1 MQPTRGRLG
10 ELLAWLLLAGCV
22 WFATSTGRGAS
33 AQEQPVLAAG
43 HCIACGHATAGV
55 ATARPIDHSGRRV
68 AACSDP
74 CAEQFAANA
83 DALFARFEARGAWF
97 DENAVA
103 AGSGA
108 APSLTR
114 LLSAWF
120 WLGSWIVLGLIGA
133 AWSAYL
139 ALTKGLPPLPWLL
152 RGLAFNVLAVIAVA
166 LKRSVA
172 AAPPGLAKIAAT
184 AAPVDCREC
193 GGPNHPAARRCVG
206 CGAVLSATAESEAQ
220 RALRNGS

>member
-1 MQPTRGRLG
+1 MQARNGRLG
-10 ELLAWLLLAGCV
+10 ELAAWLLLAGCV
-22 WFATSTGRGAS
+22 WLATSTGRRAT
-33 AQEQPVLAAG
+33 AQEPPLLAAG
-43 HCIACGHATAGV
+43 HCVACGHATDGV

-74 CAEQFAANA
+74 CAHQFAANA

-97 DENAVA
+97 DENAVT
-103 AGSGA
+103 GGGA
-108 APSLTR
+108 PPSVAR

-120 WLGSWIVLGLIGA
+120 WLGAWVVLGLIGA

-139 ALTKGLPPLPWLL
+139 ALSKGLAPLPWLL
-152 RGLAFNVLAVIAVA
+152 RGLAFNLLAVVAVA
-166 LKRSVA
+166 LKRPVA

-184 AAPVDCREC
+184 AAPIDCREC

-206 CGAVLSATAESEAQ
+206 CGAVLTAAAESEAQ
-220 RALRNGS
+220 RALRKGG